1 MKYHFLLPF
10 LFLTLTGEAQVT
22 SFSIDSSKFIRP
34 VMATL
39 DSIYQQDQAP
49 RLKFLDAVRR
59 KEKAPAIDSLRKIML
74 QKDQENLRKVV
85 SIIDQYGWLSPQKV
99 GMNASQAL
107 FLVIQHADLATQ
119 KKYLSMIRAAENNG
133 EILSSNL
140 ALLEDR
146 INMREGKKQIYGS
159 QSFTDTHTG
168 KLYFYPIAE
177 PDHLEERRK
186 SMGLIPMQEYAK
198 LLNTAW
204 NLEAYKEMLPE
215 IEKLAAQR
223 KFSTKS

>member
-1 MKYHFLLPF
+1 
-10 LFLTLTGEAQVT
+10 
-22 SFSIDSSKFIRP
+22 
-34 VMATL
+34 MATL

-49 RLKFLDAVRR
+49 RLKFLDAIRQ
-59 KEKAPAIDSLRKIML
+59 KEKATAIDSLRKIML
-74 QKDQENLRKVV
+74 QKDQENLRKVI

-119 KKYLSMIRAAENNG
+119 KKYLPMIRAAEKNG

-146 INMREGKKQIYGS
+146 INMRDGKKQIYGS
-159 QSFTDTHTG
+159 QSFTDKQTG
-168 KLYFYPIAE
+168 QLYFYPIAE
-177 PDHLEERRK
+177 PDHLDERRK
-186 SMGLIPMQEYAK
+186 SMGLVPMQEYAK

-204 NLEAYKEMLPE
+204 NLKAYKEMLPE

-223 KFSTKS
+223 KF

>member
-1 MKYHFLLPF
+1 MKYYLILPIF
-10 LFLTLTGEAQVT
+10 VLTLTADAQVN
-22 SFSIDSSKFIRP
+22 SFNIDSSKFIKP
-34 VMATL
+34 VMITL

-49 RLKFLDAVRR
+49 RLKFLDAVRQ

-74 QKDQENLRKVV
+74 QKDQENLRKVK
-85 SIIDQYGWLSPQKV
+85 SIIDYYGWLGPQKV

-119 KKYLSMIRAAENNG
+119 KKYLSMIRAAEKNG

-159 QSFTDTHTG
+159 QSFTDKQTG
-168 KLYFYPIAE
+168 QLYFYPIAE
-177 PDHLEERRK
+177 PDHLDERRK
-186 SMGLIPMQEYAK
+186 SMGLVPMQEYAK

-204 NLEAYKEMLPE
+204 NLKAYKEMLPE

-223 KFSTKS
+223 KF

>member
-1 MKYHFLLPF
+1 MKYYLLLPIIV
-10 LFLTLTGEAQVT
+10 LTLSANAQVT
-22 SFSIDSSKFIRP
+22 FFSIDSSKFIKP
-34 VMATL
+34 VMVTL

-59 KEKAPAIDSLRKIML
+59 KEKAATVDSLRKIML
-74 QKDQENLRKVV
+74 QKDQENLLKVT
-85 SIIDQYGWLSPQKV
+85 SIIDHYGWLSPQKV

-119 KKYLSMIRAAENNG
+119 KKYLSMIRTAEKNG
-133 EILSSNL
+133 EILTSNL

-159 QSFTDTHTG
+159 QSFTDKQTG
-168 KLYFYPIAE
+168 RLYFYPIAE

-186 SMGLIPMQEYAK
+186 SMGLVPMQEYAK
-198 LLNTAW
+198 LLDTVW
-204 NLEAYKEMLPE
+204 NLEAYKAMLPE

-223 KFSTKS
+223 KF